1 MLSGKGLG
9 ITKLLMSTK
18 QQGNTNEKLKLK
30 YVIRLI
36 QSICT
41 TCKYLGIKRVKFL
54 KKLWCC
60 VGGGTG

>member
-1 MLSGKGLG
+1 MLSSKGLE

-30 YVIRLI
+30 YDIGLI
-36 QSICT
+36 QSIYT
-41 TCKYLGIKRVKFL
+41 TCKYLGVKRGKFL

-60 VGGGTG
+60 ISGRL